1 MGTPIFFF
9 VVGLALVVWPQL
21 LSPISKRKHAER
33 LQKLRSGEAEEFF
46 EEQRALETYRPA
58 SGSLV
63 WRRVLGAMMI
73 VVAVCLLALPYLAN
87 GG

>member
-1 MGTPIFFF
+1 MGTAIFIF

-21 LSPISKRKHAER
+21 LSPIGKRKHAER
-33 LQKLRSGEAEEFF
+33 LQRLRSGEAEKLF
-46 EEQRALETYRPA
+46 EERRSLETYRP
-58 SGSLV
+58 SDSPLI

-73 VVAVCLLALPYLAN
+73 AVAVTLLALPRLPH